1 MAYFYDFLDLFSLDK
16 DSGFLYSAM
25 SLNGKKGV
33 HLIEIDV
40 FDGVFRDQ
48 ANVNITVLDVNQ
60 NQPVF
65 IRPSSNNSTLSIPEV
80 CFVFL

>member
-1 MAYFYDFLDLFSLDK
+1 
-16 DSGFLYSAM
+16 M

-33 HLIEIDV
+33 YVITVDV

-48 ANVNITVLDVNQ
+48 AKVNITVLDVNQ

-65 IRPSSNNSTLSIPEV
+65 VHPSSNNSVLSISEV
-80 CFVFL
+80 TFMFQYFLEKYFKSISNFNNTIACK

>member
-1 MAYFYDFLDLFSLDK
+1 
-16 DSGFLYSAM
+16 M

-33 HLIEIDV
+33 YVITVDV

-48 ANVNITVLDVNQ
+48 AKVNITVLDVNQ

-65 IRPSSNNSTLSIPEV
+65 VHPSSNNSVLSISEV
-80 CFVFL
+80 TFMFQ